1 MGAQPVGPPQTTV
14 EALAKA
20 AARFGD
26 REALVDGDVR
36 MDFETLRTE
45 VFDVARALLALD
57 VPRGAR
63 VALWAPNTHHWVLFA
78 LAVHCAGGTL
88 VPVNTRFTGHEA
100 LDVIERTQADVL
112 ALPESFLGTDR
123 LQQLRAAADPAG
135 ITDDGAD
142 TVPVPG
148 LAYLRHVVLLPGD
161 GPNPADGVGD
171 EPTRSGVLRWDDLMP
186 RAVTVSRE
194 RLDERSAQVGPDDA
208 SDILFTSGTTGRSKG
223 AVSTH
228 RQAMAV
234 ADAWADCGELSEDD
248 RYLVVNPFFHSFG
261 YKAGILAALSR
272 GAAVVPQATFDIGET
287 MRAIDREHITVLPG
301 PPTIYQSILNA
312 PERDSIDTSSL
323 RLAVTGAAMVPV
335 ALVERMRRDLSFDI
349 VLTAYGLTEAVVVTM
364 CRPGDDPDTI
374 SRTSGRATADFEI
387 RIVDREGRKLPPGED
402 GEVLLRGPNVMQGYL
417 DDPQATAEAIDG
429 EGWLHTGDVGNLDDR
444 GYLTLT
450 DRLKDVYTSGGF
462 NVYPA
467 EVEQVLA
474 RLDDVVESAVVGVPD
489 ERLGEVG
496 RAFVVL
502 RDGARTTEDDISAF
516 CAERLANYKRP
527 RYVDLVDTLP
537 RNAGG
542 KVLKRELRE
551 RRSAQH
557 ADAGGGTTTEKG
569 S

>member
-1 MGAQPVGPPQTTV
+1 MRPPQTTV
-14 EALAKA
+14 EALAQA
-20 AARFGD
+20 ATRFGE

-45 VFDVARALLALD
+45 VHDVARALLALD
-57 VPRGAR
+57 VQRGAR

-78 LAVHCAGGTL
+78 LAVHCVGGTL
-88 VPVNTRFTGHEA
+88 VPINTRFTGHEA
-100 LDVIERTQADVL
+100 LDVVERTQADVL
-112 ALPESFLGTDR
+112 ALPDRFLGTDR

-135 ITDDGAD
+135 MTEDAGD
-142 TVPVPG
+142 TAPVPG

-161 GPNPADGVGD
+161 AAEGADHGD
-171 EPTRSGVLRWDDLMP
+171 ATRPEVGVLGWDDLMP
-186 RAVTVSRE
+186 RAATVSRQ
-194 RLDERSAQVGPDDA
+194 RLEERSGQVGPDDV
-208 SDILFTSGTTGRSKG
+208 SDVLFTSGTTGRSKG

-234 ADAWADCGELSEDD
+234 ADAWAECGELSEHD
-248 RYLVVNPFFHSFG
+248 RYLVINPFFHSFG

-287 MRAIDREHITVLPG
+287 MRAIDRERITVLPG

-335 ALVERMRRDLSFDI
+335 ALVERMRRDLSFDT

-387 RIVDREGRKLPPGED
+387 RITGREGDDLGPGED

-417 DDPQATAEAIDG
+417 DDPEATAEAIDPD
-429 EGWLHTGDVGNLDDR
+429 GWLHTGDVGNLDDR

-450 DRLKDVYTSGGF
+450 DRLKDVFTSGGF

-502 RDGARTTEDDISAF
+502 RDGASTTEDDIAAF

-527 RYVDLVDTLP
+527 RYVDLVDSLP

-542 KVLKRELRE
+542 KVLKRDLRQ
-551 RRSAQH
+551 RSPAH
-557 ADAGGGTTTEKG
+557 RANAGATTEKE

>member
-1 MGAQPVGPPQTTV
+1 MGAQPVRPPQTTI
-14 EALAKA
+14 EALAQA

-45 VFDVARALLALD
+45 VHDVARALLALD

-63 VALWAPNTHHWVLFA
+63 VALWAPNTYHWVLVA
-78 LAVHCAGGTL
+78 LAAHCSGATL
-88 VPVNTRFTGHEA
+88 VPINTRFTGHEA
-100 LDVIERTQADVL
+100 LEVIERTQADVL
-112 ALPESFLGTDR
+112 ALPERFLGTDR
-123 LQQLRAAADPAG
+123 LRQLRAAVDPAG
-135 ITDDGAD
+135 MTDDAAD
-142 TVPVPG
+142 TAPVPG

-161 GPNPADGVGD
+161 GSGEEAPDSN
-171 EPTRSGVLRWDDLMP
+171 GVLRWDDLMP
-186 RAVTVSRE
+186 HAATVSRQ
-194 RLDERSAQVGPDDA
+194 RLDERSAQVGPDDV

-234 ADAWADCGELSEDD
+234 ADAWAGCGELTEHD
-248 RYLVVNPFFHSFG
+248 RYLVINPFFHSFG
-261 YKAGILAALSR
+261 YKAGFLAALSR
-272 GAAVVPQATFDIGET
+272 GATVVPQATFDIGET
-287 MRAIDREHITVLPG
+287 MRAIDRERITVLPG

-312 PERDSIDTSSL
+312 PDRDSIDTSSL

-335 ALVERMRRDLSFDI
+335 ALVERMRRDLSFDT

-387 RIVDREGRKLPPGED
+387 RVVDTGGNRLGPGED
-402 GEVLLRGPNVMQGYL
+402 GEVVLRGPNVMQGYL
-417 DDPQATAEAIDG
+417 DDPEETAKAIDAD
-429 EGWLHTGDVGNLDDR
+429 GWLHTGDVGNLDDR

-450 DRLKDVYTSGGF
+450 DRLKDVFTSGGF

-502 RDGARTTEDDISAF
+502 RDGASTTEDDIISM

-542 KVLKRELRE
+542 KVLKRDLR
-551 RRSAQH
+551 RRTLPYH
-557 ADAGGGTTTEKG
+557 ASTGASNEKE
-569 S
+569 SR

>member
-1 MGAQPVGPPQTTV
+1 MGAQPVRPPQTTV
-14 EALAKA
+14 EALAQA

-45 VFDVARALLALD
+45 VHDVARALLALD
-57 VPRGAR
+57 VQRGAR
-63 VALWAPNTHHWVLFA
+63 IAVWAPNTYHWVLFA
-78 LAVHCAGGTL
+78 LAAHCVGGTL
-88 VPVNTRFTGHEA
+88 VPINTRFTGHEA
-100 LDVIERTQADVL
+100 LDVVERTRADAL
-112 ALPESFLGTDR
+112 ALPDRFLGTDR
-123 LQQLRAAADPAG
+123 LQQLRAAVDPAG
-135 ITDDGAD
+135 MTDDAGGS
-142 TVPVPG
+142 VPVPG
-148 LAYLRHVVLLPGD
+148 LAYLRHVVLLPGT
-161 GPNPADGVGD
+161 GAEGARNADATSP
-171 EPTRSGVLRWDDLMP
+171 ESAGVLRWDDLMP
-186 RAVTVSRE
+186 RAATVSRQ
-194 RLDERSAQVGPDDA
+194 RLEERSGQVGPDDV

-234 ADAWADCGELSEDD
+234 ADAWAECGELSDQD
-248 RYLVVNPFFHSFG
+248 RYLVINPFFHSFG
-261 YKAGILAALSR
+261 YKAGLLAALSR
-272 GAAVVPQATFDIGET
+272 GATVMPQATFDIGET
-287 MRAIDREHITVLPG
+287 LRAIDRERITVLPG

-312 PERDSIDTSSL
+312 PERDSVDTTSL

-335 ALVERMRRDLSFDI
+335 ALVERMRRDLSFDT

-387 RIVDREGRKLPPGED
+387 RIADREGIPLGPGED
-402 GEVLLRGPNVMQGYL
+402 GEVLLRGPNVMQEYL
-417 DDPQATAEAIDG
+417 DDPEATAEAIDP
-429 EGWLHTGDVGNLDDR
+429 EGWLHTGDVGNLDER

-450 DRLKDVYTSGGF
+450 DRLKDVFTSGGF

-467 EVEQVLA
+467 EVEQVIA
-474 RLDDVVESAVVGVPD
+474 RLDDVVESAVVGVAD

-502 RDGARTTEDDISAF
+502 RDGASTTEDDIGAF

-527 RYVDLVDTLP
+527 RYVHLVDSLP

-542 KVLKRELRE
+542 KVLKRDLRQ
-551 RRSAQH
+551 RLLPH
-557 ADAGGGTTTEKG
+557 AARTGATTEKE

>member
-1 MGAQPVGPPQTTV
+1 VQSETPPQTTI
-14 EALAKA
+14 EALARA
-20 AARFGD
+20 AAEFGE

-36 MDFETLRTE
+36 MDFETLQTE
-45 VFDVARALLALD
+45 VHDVARALMALE
-57 VPRGAR
+57 VSPGAR
-63 VALWAPNTHHWVLFA
+63 VAVWAPNTYRWVLFA
-78 LAVHCAGGTL
+78 LAVHCAGATL
-88 VPVNTRFTGHEA
+88 VPINTRFTGHEA
-100 LDVIERTQADVL
+100 LDVVERTQADVL
-112 ALPESFLGTDR
+112 AVPDRFLGADR
-123 LQQLRAAADPAG
+123 LHQLRAAADPSGAMSE
-135 ITDDGAD
+135 DGQD
-142 TVPVPG
+142 VPVAG
-148 LAYLRHVVLLPGD
+148 LAFLRHVVLLPGD
-161 GPNPADGVGD
+161 GAGGQAPEGP
-171 EPTRSGVLRWDDLMP
+171 GVLTWDALMP
-186 RAVTVSRE
+186 HAASVSRRRVE
-194 RLDERSAQVGPDDA
+194 ERSAQVGPDDV

-234 ADAWADCGELSEDD
+234 ADAWAECGELSQHD

-272 GAAVVPQATFDIGET
+272 GAALVPQATFDIDET
-287 MRAIDREHITVLPG
+287 MRAIDRERITVLPG

-312 PERDSIDTSSL
+312 PERDRIDTSSL

-374 SRTSGRATADFEI
+374 SRTSGRATAGFEI
-387 RIVDREGRKLPPGED
+387 RIADPDGGKVLGPGED
-402 GEVLLRGPNVMQGYL
+402 GEVQLRGPNVMQGYH
-417 DDPQATAEAIDG
+417 DDPEETAEAIDAD
-429 EGWLHTGDVGNLDDR
+429 GWLHTGDVGNLDER

-502 RDGARTTEDDISAF
+502 REGAATTADDIGAF
-516 CAERLANYKRP
+516 CTERLANYKRP
-527 RYVDLVDTLP
+527 RYVEMVDVLP

-542 KVLKRELRE
+542 KVLKRELRQ
-551 RRSAQH
+551 RRLIPQASG
-557 ADAGGGTTTEKG
+557 AGAP
-569 S
+569 

>member
-1 MGAQPVGPPQTTV
+1 MGAQPVRPPQTTV
-14 EALAKA
+14 EALAQA

-45 VFDVARALLALD
+45 VHDVARALLALD
-57 VPRGAR
+57 VQRGAR
-63 VALWAPNTHHWVLFA
+63 IAVWAPNTYHWVLFA
-78 LAVHCAGGTL
+78 LAVHCVGGTL
-88 VPVNTRFTGHEA
+88 VPINTRFTGHEA
-100 LDVIERTQADVL
+100 LDVVERTQADAL
-112 ALPESFLGTDR
+112 ALPDRFLGTDR
-123 LQQLRAAADPAG
+123 LQQLRAAVDPAG
-135 ITDDGAD
+135 MTDDAGGSA
-142 TVPVPG
+142 PVPG

-161 GPNPADGVGD
+161 GSEG
-171 EPTRSGVLRWDDLMP
+171 TRSADATSPESAGVLRWDDLMP
-186 RAVTVSRE
+186 RAATVSRQ
-194 RLDERSAQVGPDDA
+194 RLEERSGQVGADDV

-234 ADAWADCGELSEDD
+234 ADAWAECGELSDQD

-261 YKAGILAALSR
+261 YKAGLLAALSR
-272 GAAVVPQATFDIGET
+272 GATVVPQATFDIGET
-287 MRAIDREHITVLPG
+287 MRAIDRERITVLPG

-312 PERDSIDTSSL
+312 PERDSIDTTSL

-335 ALVERMRRDLSFDI
+335 ALVERMRRDLSFDT

-387 RIVDREGRKLPPGED
+387 RIADREGSPLGPGED

-417 DDPQATAEAIDG
+417 DDPEATAEAIDR
-429 EGWLHTGDVGNLDDR
+429 EGWLHTGDVGNLDER

-450 DRLKDVYTSGGF
+450 DRLKDVFTSGGF

-467 EVEQVLA
+467 EVEQVIA

-502 RDGARTTEDDISAF
+502 RDGASTTEDDIGAF

-527 RYVDLVDTLP
+527 RYVHLVDSLP

-542 KVLKRELRE
+542 KVLKRDLRQ
-551 RRSAQH
+551 RLLPHGASAG
-557 ADAGGGTTTEKG
+557 ATTEKE

>member
-1 MGAQPVGPPQTTV
+1 VRPPQTTI
-14 EALAKA
+14 EALAQA

-26 REALVDGDVR
+26 REALVDGDTR

-45 VFDVARALLALD
+45 VHDVARALLALD
-57 VPRGAR
+57 VPCGAR
-63 VALWAPNTHHWVLFA
+63 VALWAPNTYHWVLFA

-88 VPVNTRFTGHEA
+88 VPINTRFTGHEA

-112 ALPESFLGTDR
+112 ALPERFLGTDR
-123 LQQLRAAADPAG
+123 LQQLRAAVDPAG
-135 ITDDGAD
+135 ITDDATD
-142 TVPVPG
+142 TAPVPG

-161 GPNPADGVGD
+161 GSDTAGGPDASAPGRA
-171 EPTRSGVLRWDDLMP
+171 GVLRWDDLMP
-186 RAVTVSRE
+186 NAARVSRQ
-194 RLDERSAQVGPDDA
+194 RLEDRSAQVGPDDV

-234 ADAWADCGELSEDD
+234 ADAWAECGELSEHD

-272 GAAVVPQATFDIGET
+272 GAAVVPQATFDVGET
-287 MRAIDREHITVLPG
+287 MRAIDHERITVLPG

-335 ALVERMRRDLSFDI
+335 ALVERMRRDLSFDT

-387 RIVDREGRKLPPGED
+387 RVADRDGNALGPGED

-417 DDPQATAEAIDG
+417 DDPDATAEAIDPD
-429 EGWLHTGDVGNLDDR
+429 GWLHTGDVGNVDDR

-450 DRLKDVYTSGGF
+450 DRLKDVFTSGGF

-474 RLDDVVESAVVGVPD
+474 RLDDVVESAVVGVAD

-502 RDGARTTEDDISAF
+502 RAGASTTEDDIVAF

-527 RYVDLVDTLP
+527 RYVDLVDSLP

-542 KVLKRELRE
+542 KVLKRDLRQ
-551 RRSAQH
+551 RLVPHRASA
-557 ADAGGGTTTEKG
+557 GSPTEKE